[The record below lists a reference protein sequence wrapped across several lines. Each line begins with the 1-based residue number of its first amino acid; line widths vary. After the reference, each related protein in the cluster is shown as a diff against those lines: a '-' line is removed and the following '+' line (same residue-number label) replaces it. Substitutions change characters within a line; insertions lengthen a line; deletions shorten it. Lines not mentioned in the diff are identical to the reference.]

1 MAKRPMPLWIW
12 LFTHERPFW
21 HVHRRGVWVKL
32 RFENH
37 LVGAVLDR
45 LGQDVFLTPDGPEHF
60 SIRTDVV
67 VSPQFFAWISS
78 EPAHD
83 YSPLPV

>member
-1 MAKRPMPLWIW
+1 M
-12 LFTHERPFW
+12 
-21 HVHRRGVWVKL
+21 KL

-60 SIRTDVV
+60 SVRTDVV
-67 VSPQFFAWISS
+67 VSPQFFAWIYGFGASAQILS
-78 EPAHD
+78 PASVVDQMREHTHSVAAL
-83 YSPLPV
+83 YPISGI